1 MVEDDLVHREGHS
14 FCSGRRLPAGYFGRN
29 IGVGHQLNLSEAL
42 WPLQVTADQQIT
54 TDWMGASTLWEL
66 LDLGH

>member
-1 MVEDDLVHREGHS
+1 MVEDDLVHREGHF

-42 WPLQVTADQQIT
+42 WALQVTDN
-54 TDWMGASTLWEL
+54 DRFWMGASTLWEL